1 MNTLSR
7 QNCGDRIVA
16 CPALYKK
23 HNFFNASYKQL
34 FSLLSTLLVFFFAFL
49 SLFLFLNNKKSTISS
64 LQKKLSGWARLGDYS
79 FFPPP
84 LSKANE
90 RITEPAKGGGKGE
103 GWRKGEGVEKGGMGR
118 GREGGKG
125 KHSAE
130 MFIQG
135 NI

>member
-49 SLFLFLNNKKSTISS
+49 SLFLFLNKKKSTISS
-64 LQKKLSGWARLGDYS
+64 LQKKFSGWARLGDYS

-90 RITEPAKGGGKGE
+90 RITEPAKGGGRGRGGE
-103 GWRKGEGVEKGGMGR
+103 RGRGLRKGGWGGGGR
-118 GREGGKG
+118 GER
-125 KHSAE
+125 
-130 MFIQG
+130 
-135 NI
+135 